1 MKRPPRTCWYYS
13 QYLRCKFGSFCSFSH
28 QTPEKEHHEY
38 ENMNAKVNKLEERVK
53 NQETEIELMKVT
65 IREADERIMIIWKCS

>member
-1 MKRPPRTCWYYS
+1 
-13 QYLRCKFGSFCSFSH
+13 
-28 QTPEKEHHEY
+28 
-38 ENMNAKVNKLEERVK
+38 MNAKVNKLEERVK